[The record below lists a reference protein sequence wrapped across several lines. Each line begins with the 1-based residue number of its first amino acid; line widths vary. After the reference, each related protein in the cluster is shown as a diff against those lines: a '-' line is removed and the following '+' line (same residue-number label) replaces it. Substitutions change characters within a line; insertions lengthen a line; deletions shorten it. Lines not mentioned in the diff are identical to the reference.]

1 MPTDASLPSLEPAR
15 LISLTNAA
23 LLATFAVVV
32 YVTNMAPSAAAVVSA
47 ALGAWV
53 ALAGEIIRSKVTP
66 TAKVALTKDEAVA
79 LEAAGVVPAAPVV
92 PPAIPGV

>member
-15 LISLTNAA
+15 LISLVNAA

-32 YVTNMAPSAAAVVSA
+32 FVTKMQPEAAAVVSA

-53 ALAGEIIRSKVTP
+53 ALAGEFIRSKVTP
-66 TAKVALTKDEAVA
+66 TVKVALTKDEAAA
-79 LEAAGVVPAAPVV
+79 LDAVGVIPAPVV
-92 PPAIPGV
+92 PPTIPGV